1 MDKNKKKIDIL
12 KYFSLP
18 VLIIT
23 IWEFAG
29 FVGWITPYT
38 MPTPHKVILTAWEL
52 IKDFSL
58 FKDIGVS
65 IVRVLGGFA
74 IAAVLA
80 IIIGIFTAI
89 SKNFELFTELIIQVL
104 KPIPPIAWI
113 PIAILWF
120 GIGETSK
127 VFIIFVGTFF
137 PIFVNVID
145 GIRQIEGRYVEVAT
159 IFEVPKL
166 KFIKKVVIPGAM
178 PSIMTGLRIG
188 LGNAWICVV
197 AAEMIAATQGIGYML
212 MDGRSLSQPDKVILG
227 MLIVGL
233 IGKIMDDVLKKLE
246 RKTIYWQNVK

>member
-1 MDKNKKKIDIL
+1 MYKGQRKINIV
-12 KYFSLP
+12 KYYTLP
-18 VLIIT
+18 ILIII
-23 IWEFAG
+23 IWEVAAIA
-29 FVGWITPYT
+29 GWITPYT
-38 MPTPHKVILTAWEL
+38 MPAPHKIILTAWEL

-58 FKDIGVS
+58 IKDVGVS
-65 IVRVLGGFA
+65 VIRVLGGFV
-74 IAAVLA
+74 IAAVLG
-80 IIIGIFTAI
+80 IIIGVLSAI
-89 SKNFELFTELIIQVL
+89 SKDFELFTEFIMQVL

-127 VFIIFVGTFF
+127 VFIIFVGAFF

-145 GIRQIEGRYVEVAT
+145 GIRQIEDKYVEVAT

-227 MLIVGL
+227 MLMVGI
-233 IGKIMDDVLKKLE
+233 IGKAMDDALKKLE
-246 RKTIYWQNVK
+246 VKLIYWRTIK